1 MKRERKENM
10 TLNEIVKKI
19 LSIDSN
25 NMANPEYLKQL
36 VENYPEEKELLI
48 EHLMDYFMYEKL
60 GLCRCGS
67 PEVSYEV
74 IRRYLHIRKDAH
86 DGNLPYD
93 EICDRYMSDLHIDS
107 SDKLQYGTLQF
118 LMYSL
123 DSCGFTEHGSS
134 IRGCWLTESGE
145 MLMIVL
151 DAWHEYITKK

>member
-1 MKRERKENM
+1 M

-48 EHLMDYFMYEKL
+48 EPLMDYFMYEKL

-67 PEVSYEV
+67 PKVSCEV
-74 IRRYLHIRKDAH
+74 IRRYLHVRKDAY
-86 DGNLPYD
+86 DGNLPHD

-123 DSCGFTEHGSS
+123 DSCGFTE
-134 IRGCWLTESGE
+134 SGE